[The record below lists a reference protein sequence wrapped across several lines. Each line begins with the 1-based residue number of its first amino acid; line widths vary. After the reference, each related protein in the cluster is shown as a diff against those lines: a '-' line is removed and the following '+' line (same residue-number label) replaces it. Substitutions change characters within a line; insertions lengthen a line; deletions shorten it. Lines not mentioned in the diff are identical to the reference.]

1 MSGGRFTKKT
11 PEFVYFIG
19 EDGGW
24 IQGPYVNPKKGYKN
38 RKFKL
43 TEILIDEIKDKKNGN
58 ND

>member
-11 PEFVYFIG
+11 PDFVYFIG

-24 IQGPYVNPKKGYKN
+24 IQGPYVNPQRGKKN

-43 TEILIDEIKDKKNGN
+43 TEILIDETKNNKNGDN
-58 ND
+58 N